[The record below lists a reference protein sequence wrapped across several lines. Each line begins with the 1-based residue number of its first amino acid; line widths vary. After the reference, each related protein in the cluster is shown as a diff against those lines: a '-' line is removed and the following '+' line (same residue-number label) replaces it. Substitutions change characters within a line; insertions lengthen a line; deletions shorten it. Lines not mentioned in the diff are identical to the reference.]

1 MSFRCR
7 SDAVLT
13 CGRGSR
19 HTVAAPPVRGHA
31 EGGSRRTT
39 KGSTMAPTDFIT
51 LPVSDLERSKR
62 FYSCLGW
69 RLHPAFEGTGAGTV
83 EIREDEHVMVLSE
96 DRHLRLVGPE
106 GPGTPADASVVNA
119 LSVDSPDE
127 IDVIVDRAVRAGG
140 TEGDAQD
147 YGFLRSR
154 CFRDPDGH
162 QWEILWVDPAAA
174 SLRAARRR

>member
-1 MSFRCR
+1 MISLLKEPEYRTR
-7 SDAVLT
+7 YRVRRELR
-13 CGRGSR
+13 GR
-19 HTVAAPPVRGHA
+19 
-31 EGGSRRTT
+31 ETT
-39 KGSTMAPTDFIT
+39 A
-51 LPVSDLERSKR
+51 
-62 FYSCLGW
+62 
-69 RLHPAFEGTGAGTV
+69 
-83 EIREDEHVMVLSE
+83 
-96 DRHLRLVGPE
+96 
-106 GPGTPADASVVNA
+106 VVNA

-174 SLRAARRR
+174 SVRAARRR